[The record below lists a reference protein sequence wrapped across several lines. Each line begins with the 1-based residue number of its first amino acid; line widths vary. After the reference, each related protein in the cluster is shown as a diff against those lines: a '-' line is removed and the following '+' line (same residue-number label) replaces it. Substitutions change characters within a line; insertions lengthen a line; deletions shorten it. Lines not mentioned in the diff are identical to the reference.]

1 MLQRDRGAQGQGTS
15 LSQGLAQVGHSLR
28 RARVSQGLAI
38 QDAARAAG
46 LTVDDAQALETGD
59 PSRMPDQVH
68 TVNLLRRYAQSLGL
82 PADRY
87 ALALLDA
94 WPTAAP
100 RPRDAGAQH
109 PRAGPPVV
117 TPSPAPARP
126 APDAGDAST
135 WVGAQPTGML
145 QATNGGPAGG
155 GPDHGTTGVY
165 PAQGPSTGVYPAYD
179 PTSHEGPS
187 REARPP
193 ASRTGDTGPTRVTAT
208 SEAPGNGPATV
219 MTPVDTGPVA
229 VSVVDTGSTPAIH
242 THSSTSPVHTGR
254 GGLVLL
260 RLTVALMLLLV
271 IVGGAALAI
280 HHWRPQW
287 LRSLEHNASNDS
299 PTTSATAH
307 NTPAAG
313 SITESTS
320 SSSYA
325 TITVH
330 GTNPK
335 VTVSAVGGPSWVEV
349 KAPGQSSPIYAADIE
364 SGSQKTFDVQ
374 ASLEIQVGSSAARLA
389 VSVDHTA
396 PRTYAPATAPFT
408 YTFAQG

>member
-100 RPRDAGAQH
+100 RPGPA
-109 PRAGPPVV
+109 PRPVAD
-117 TPSPAPARP
+117 PQPAAPAPAPRP
-126 APDAGDAST
+126 AADPEGGST
-135 WVGAQPTGML
+135 WVGDQPTGML
-145 QATNGGPAGG
+145 QSTNGTPVGRDQ
-155 GPDHGTTGVY
+155 DHGTTGVY
-165 PAQGPSTGVYPAYD
+165 PAYD
-179 PTSHEGPS
+179 PAGREGP
-187 REARPP
+187 PP
-193 ASRTGDTGPTRVTAT
+193 EESSPGGPATGDTGPTRVTR
-208 SEAPGNGPATV
+208 SIEAPGNGPATV
-219 MTPVDTGPVA
+219 MTPADTGPVA
-229 VSVVDTGSTPAIH
+229 VSVLDTGSTPAVH
-242 THSSTSPVHTGR
+242 TRSSTVPARSRR
-254 GGLVLL
+254 GGLILL
-260 RLTVALMLLLV
+260 RLTVALMLILV
-271 IVGGAALAI
+271 IAGGAALAI

-287 LRSLEHNASNDS
+287 LRSLEKNSTNPPASTAATQNTAAAS
-299 PTTSATAH
+299 GASITQNSLSTTS
-307 NTPAAG
+307 
-313 SITESTS
+313 
-320 SSSYA
+320 A

-335 VTVSAVGGPSWVEV
+335 VSVSAVGGPSWVEV
-349 KAPGQSSPIYAADIE
+349 KAPGQSNPIFAADIE

-374 ASLEIQVGSSAARLA
+374 SSLQIQVGSSAARLA
-389 VSVDHTA
+389 VSVDHS
-396 PRTYAPATAPFT
+396 PPHTYAPATAPFT
-408 YTFAQG
+408 YTFTVD